1 MRISL
6 RHKKSVMK
14 RKQGLK
20 QCGAGSTTIKAT
32 RINPYTSYRE
42 EITWS
47 IIRRSGK

>member
-20 QCGAGSTTIKAT
+20 QCGVDDDQSDTHKLSE
-32 RINPYTSYRE
+32 RDHVVKN
-42 EITWS
+42 
-47 IIRRSGK
+47 